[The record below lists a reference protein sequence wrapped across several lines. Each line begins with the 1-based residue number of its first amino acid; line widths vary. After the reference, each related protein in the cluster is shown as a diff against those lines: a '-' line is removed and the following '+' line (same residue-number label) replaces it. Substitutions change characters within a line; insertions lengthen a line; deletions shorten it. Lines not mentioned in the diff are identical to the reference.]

1 MTIDDL
7 LDPAHSSKPRNKL
20 IAQVFYDMGIIERYG
35 SGIQR
40 MIDECIEA
48 GLTEPVFEEKF
59 GGFAII
65 FKKDILTEEYLDSIG
80 LNKRQMA
87 ALKIIKTKHRITNKD
102 YSEMFKINDRTALRD
117 LQEMCSKNIL
127 ERVGRTGRATR
138 YVLKKTRHKPEKK

>member
-35 SGIQR
+35 GGIQR

-65 FKKDILTEEYLDSIG
+65 F
-80 LNKRQMA
+80 
-87 ALKIIKTKHRITNKD
+87 
-102 YSEMFKINDRTALRD
+102 
-117 LQEMCSKNIL
+117 
-127 ERVGRTGRATR
+127 
-138 YVLKKTRHKPEKK
+138 